1 MSLPPIAA
9 LAEDGWL
16 APYRPVMEARRQRA
30 QSMVQRLT
38 GGKTLAE
45 FANGHE
51 FYGLHRLQDGSWVY
65 RDWAPNASALA
76 LIGPFSDWKVEPAF
90 SADLVNDRGDW
101 ELRLPGEALRHLDLY
116 KVRMEWPDGEGDRMP
131 AWGRRVVQD
140 PVTHGFNA
148 QVWAPDKTYQWKH
161 TAPKPGALLI
171 YEAHAGMAQEEAKVS
186 SWDEFRRL
194 TLPRIKK
201 AGYNTVQL
209 MAVMEHPYY
218 GSFGYHVGSF
228 FASSS
233 RFGTPEELKALID
246 EAHGMGLRVIMD
258 LVHSHAVKNEVEGL
272 ARYDGSA
279 YQFFHDGARGDHVAW
294 DSRCFDYSKPPVLHF
309 LLSNIRY
316 WLDEFRFDGF
326 RFDGVTSM
334 LYTDHGLGKVF
345 SCYDDYFSDRVDEDS
360 ITYLTLATQIM
371 NEISP
376 DAVAI
381 AEDVSGMPGLGAV
394 PEEGGVGF
402 HYRLAMGVPDIW
414 FKLTDI
420 RDEDWSM
427 NWLWHELTNRRM
439 DERTLSYVESHDQAL
454 VGGKS
459 FIFQLIDADMYWAM
473 HLGSENLRVDRGI
486 ALHKMARLATLGLA
500 AHGYLN
506 FMGNEFGHPEWI
518 DFPREGND
526 WSCDKARRQWSLRDN
541 ADLRFKGLGDFDE
554 AMLGLID
561 SQWDREVPKLVK
573 ADEGDKLMAWL
584 RGELLFVF
592 NFHPSTSFE
601 GYGLRVPEGTYDL
614 LLTTDDKAFGG
625 FDRVAPG
632 QSFSTFGVADT
643 HWIRLYLP
651 SRAAVVLRRRNPV
664 GLV

>member
-1 MSLPPIAA
+1 MSLPPIAS

-16 APYRPVMEARRQRA
+16 TPHRPVLLARRQRA
-30 QSMVQRLT
+30 NAMEQRLT
-38 GGKTLAE
+38 NGRSLAE
-45 FANGHE
+45 FATGHE
-51 FYGLHRLQDGSWVY
+51 YYGLHRQTDGSWVY
-65 RDWAPNASALA
+65 RDWAPNASSLA
-76 LIGPFSDWKVEPAF
+76 LIGPFSNWKVEPAYT
-90 SADLVNDRGDW
+90 ADALNDRGDW
-101 ELRLPGEALRHLDLY
+101 ELRLPAEALRHEDLY
-116 KVRMEWPDGEGDRMP
+116 RVHMEWPDGEGARLP
-131 AWGRRVVQD
+131 AWGRRVKQNPD
-140 PVTHGFNA
+140 THAFDA
-148 QVWAPDKTYQWKH
+148 QVWDPPQGYLWKH
-161 TAPKPGALLI
+161 TAPAPGALLI

-186 SWDEFRRL
+186 SWNEFRRI
-194 TLPRIKK
+194 TLPRI
-201 AGYNTVQL
+201 ARSGYNTVQL

-272 ARYDGSA
+272 SRYDGST
-279 YQFFHDGARGDHVAW
+279 YQFFHDGPRGEHVAW

-345 SCYDDYFSDRVDEDS
+345 SSYDDYFSDRVDEDS
-360 ITYLTLATQIM
+360 ITYLTLATQLM
-371 NEISP
+371 REVAP
-376 DAVAI
+376 EAVAI
-381 AEDVSGMPGLGAV
+381 AEDVSGMPGLGAS
-394 PEEGGVGF
+394 PAEGGVGF
-402 HYRLAMGVPDIW
+402 DYRLAMGVPDIW

-427 NWLWHELTNRRM
+427 QWLWHELTNRRM
-439 DERTLSYVESHDQAL
+439 DERTVSYVESHDQAL

-459 FIFQLIDADMYWAM
+459 FIFQLIDADMYVAM
-473 HLGSENLRVDRGI
+473 HLGSESLRVDRGI

-518 DFPREGND
+518 DFPREGNQ
-526 WSCDKARRQWSLRDN
+526 WSCDKARRQWSLRD
-541 ADLRFKGLGDFDE
+541 DPKLRFKGLADFDQ
-554 AMLGLID
+554 AMLALID
-561 SQWDREVPKLVK
+561 ARWDREVSKLVK
-573 ADEGDKLMAWL
+573 ADEGDKLLAWM

-601 GYGLRVPEGTYDL
+601 GYGLRVPEGEYEL
-614 LLTTDDKAFGG
+614 LLSSDDAAFGG
-625 FDRVAPG
+625 FDRVAQG
-632 QSFSTFGVADT
+632 YVFGSVSSSEA
-643 HWIRLYLP
+643 HWLRLYLP
-651 SRAAVVLRRRNPV
+651 SRAALVLRRRAK
-664 GLV
+664 